1 MYYIKFIGE
10 NIMAILS
17 DFHTHS
23 LFSSDSSAK
32 PEEIIN
38 AAAAKGLASI
48 CFTEHNDYDYPPEN
62 GQVMF
67 NLDFDGY
74 YNYIDAMRSSALGAL
89 SADNKT
95 YAADSSV
102 CTNNSIYTDNN
113 TCSDNGSLVSIYIG
127 VEQGLSVPAADRIN
141 AYDPD
146 KKLDFIIGSSHLVDG
161 GDPYY
166 PEFWNNRSTK
176 AAILS
181 YFESIYKNIQVCH
194 NFDVYGHL
202 DYVVRYAPNKDA
214 FYNWLDY
221 YDLLDS
227 ILKQLIQAGKGIEVN
242 TSGLKSGLTYP
253 NPCLG
258 ILKRYR
264 ELGGEILTIGSDAHE
279 PKYVGYSFDTIP
291 ALLYEAGF
299 RYYTTFSK
307 RAPVFHRL

>member
-1 MYYIKFIGE
+1 
-10 NIMAILS
+10 MAILS

-74 YNYIDAMRSSALGAL
+74 YNYIDAMRSSALG
-89 SADNKT
+89 KP
-95 YAADSSV
+95 
-102 CTNNSIYTDNN
+102 
-113 TCSDNGSLVSIYIG
+113 VSIYIG

-166 PEFWNNRSTK
+166 PEFWNNRSAK

-181 YFESIYKNIQVCH
+181 YFESIYNNIQVCH

-202 DYVVRYAPNKDA
+202 DYVVRYAPDKDA
-214 FYNWLDY
+214 AYNWLDY

-279 PKYVGYSFDTIP
+279 PKYIGYSFDTIP
-291 ALLYEAGF
+291 ALLSEAGF

-307 RAPVFHRL
+307 RAPVFHIL